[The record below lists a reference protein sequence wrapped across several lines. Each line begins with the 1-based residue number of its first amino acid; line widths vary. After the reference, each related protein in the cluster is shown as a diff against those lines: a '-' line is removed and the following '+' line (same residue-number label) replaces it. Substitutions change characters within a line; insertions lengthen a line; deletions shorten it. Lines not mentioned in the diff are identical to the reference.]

1 MGITTARKLDDEAPA
16 PAPRDHNKPPLEE
29 LIPLEFREQL
39 TAEHP
44 DFLVLVDDR
53 CGAGDRSSEDYQT
66 GEADRAKCVDQ
77 DTYERCG
84 KLAKKLRA
92 MEQHVDATHTVVK
105 APYLQ
110 GGRMVDAER
119 NALLGRIKAA
129 RDRVQAQMDSYLE
142 AERKKQREAELE
154 RQAELQRQEE
164 ERRKA
169 AEVLRENGI
178 SEDVLPVA
186 PPPPP
191 LAAPAP
197 LAGPVRTDGAT
208 ISSGIEWRSQVTD
221 YAKAFRKVKDD
232 ASVREAIDKA
242 IQRFVKATKGQ
253 VAIPGVTITDH
264 ARASV
269 R

>member
-1 MGITTARKLDDEAPA
+1 MGITTARKLDDEALA

-39 TAEHP
+39 TSEHP
-44 DFLVLVDDR
+44 DFLQLVDNR
-53 CGAGDRSSEDYQT
+53 CGVGDRASEGYQT

-92 MEQHVDATHTVVK
+92 MEQHVEATHTVVK

-110 GGRMVDAER
+110 GGRLVDAEK

-129 RDRVQAQMDSYLE
+129 RDRVMSHMESYLE

-154 RQAELQRQEE
+154 RLAELQRQEE
-164 ERRKA
+164 ERQKA
-169 AEVLRENGI
+169 AELLRQNGI
-178 SEDVLPVA
+178 SEEVLPVA

-232 ASVREAIDKA
+232 ATVREAIDKA

>member
-1 MGITTARKLDDEAPA
+1 MGITTARKLDDEALA

-44 DFLVLVDDR
+44 DFLVIVDNR
-53 CGAGDRSSEDYQT
+53 CGVGDRNS
-66 GEADRAKCVDQ
+66 EADRAKCTDQ

-119 NALLGRIKAA
+119 NALIGRIKAA
-129 RDRVQAQMDSYLE
+129 RDRVQSQMDTYLE
-142 AERKKQREAELE
+142 AEREKQRQAERE
-154 RQAELQRQEE
+154 RQAELLRQEE

-169 AEVLRENGI
+169 AELLRENGI
-178 SEDVLPVA
+178 SEDVLPAAA

-191 LAAPAP
+191 VAPAP

-208 ISSGIEWRSQVTD
+208 ISAGVEWRSQVTD

-232 ASVREAIDKA
+232 AAVREAIDKA